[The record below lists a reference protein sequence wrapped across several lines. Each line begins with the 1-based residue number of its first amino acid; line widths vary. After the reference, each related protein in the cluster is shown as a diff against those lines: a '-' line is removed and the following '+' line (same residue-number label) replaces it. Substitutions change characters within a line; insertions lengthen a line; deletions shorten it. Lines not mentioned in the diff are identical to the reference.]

1 MKRTTNFKSL
11 GVVELDGV
19 CINGGQIEVHMPVDE
34 VSEQLEN
41 VLDECVKSYTQKHTG
56 VVMEDLNF
64 DVRVVLSCGNFCRN
78 DGNEPEFNLF
88 IVAWQKKDEETGKD
102 TAEFFEKIPVSF
114 SAEESKRI
122 KKIIWDSLGELLFN
136 L

>member
-1 MKRTTNFKSL
+1 MKGTTNFKSL

-34 VSEQLEN
+34 VSEQLKN
-41 VLDECVKSYTQKHTG
+41 VLDECVKSYAEKHTG

-64 DVRVVLSCGNFCRN
+64 DVRVVLSCGNFCMN
-78 DGNEPEFNLF
+78 VGNESEFNLF
-88 IVAWQKKDEETGKD
+88 IVVWQKKDEETGKD
-102 TAEFFEKIPVSF
+102 TAEFFEEIPVSF

>member
-1 MKRTTNFKSL
+1 MNGTTKFKSL

-41 VLDECVKSYTQKHTG
+41 VLDECVKSYIQKHTG

-64 DVRVVLSCGNFCRN
+64 DVRVMLSCGNFCRN
-78 DGNEPEFNLF
+78 GNEPEFNLF
-88 IVAWQKKDEETGKD
+88 IVVWQKKDEETGKD
-102 TAEFFEKIPVSF
+102 TAEFFDEIPVSF
-114 SAEESKRI
+114 SAEEAKRI